1 MLTEH
6 TGLNQSQLEGNCQ
19 DGKVPALVKFTQ
31 EDRGANFRTKTSVD
45 LGVIGSMNL
54 KKLEEGMGSHVGLTR
69 HKLQTL
75 VTEGTLLP

>member
-1 MLTEH
+1 MTKVSH
-6 TGLNQSQLEGNCQ
+6 SQLEGNCQ

-54 KKLEEGMGSHVGLTR
+54 KKLEEEMGSHVGLTR
-69 HKLQTL
+69 HKLQPL